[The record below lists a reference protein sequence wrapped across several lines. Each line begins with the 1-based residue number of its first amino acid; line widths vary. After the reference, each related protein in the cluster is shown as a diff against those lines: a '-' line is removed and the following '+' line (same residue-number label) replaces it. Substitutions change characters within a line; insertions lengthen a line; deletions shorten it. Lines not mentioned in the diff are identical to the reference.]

1 MERKFMVYQRR
12 DGFQVAE
19 EATGTRL
26 ENGMEFLARPHKSAL
41 WCTAEFNIVIDDD
54 YEVVGEE
61 FIDCSRLPTQV
72 LCFVEGVMK
81 IFDQSRIAI
90 ENMIEEFDDAISDR
104 DLIVARQ
111 LKADIN
117 AAIEQCH
124 VNALETN
131 AEIERKREARRVA
144 DVVRAEFWLGNP
156 VTQREDL
163 EIAHDKAIRVNYLN
177 NMFKN
182 FWSLNYQARINWF
195 NDDFDEAKKF
205 ECKINSSQQYQ
216 KLGVSDT
223 WQTQE
228 RDNNEQEYQIYL
240 SCADDGKGNEFM
252 TGKPLKTYEQWLIS

>member
-41 WCTAEFNIVIDDD
+41 WCTAEFNLVIDDD
-54 YEVVGEE
+54 YEPIGEE
-61 FIDCSRLPTQV
+61 TIDCSHLPAQV
-72 LCFVEGVMK
+72 LCFVDGVMK
-81 IFDQSRIAI
+81 IIDQSRIAI
-90 ENMIEEFDDAISDR
+90 ENMIEEYDDAISDR

-124 VNALETN
+124 VNALEAN

-144 DVVRAEFWLGNP
+144 HVVRAEFWLGNP

-182 FWSLNYQARINWF
+182 FLSLKHLDRMKWF
-195 NDDFDEAKKF
+195 SNDYEDAMKIECELNAIHQQPKLEA
-205 ECKINSSQQYQ
+205 
-216 KLGVSDT
+216 SDT
-223 WQTQE
+223 WQTKS
-228 RDNNEQEYQIYL
+228 RGSNDQEYQIYR

-252 TGKPLKTYEQWLIS
+252 TGKPLKTYEQWLRS